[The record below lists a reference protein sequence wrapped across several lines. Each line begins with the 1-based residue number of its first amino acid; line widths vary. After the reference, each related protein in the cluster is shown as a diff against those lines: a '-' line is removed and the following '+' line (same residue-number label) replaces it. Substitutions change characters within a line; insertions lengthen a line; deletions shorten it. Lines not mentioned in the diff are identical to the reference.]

1 MSSRSEVAEVLRQLN
16 DIENRRPELSV
27 DETIAGIDSV
37 MADDVEGWSNGVH
50 VPNREAERQNERMI
64 FGVLADYHRTF
75 DRVIIEAPLAS
86 VAWTI
91 TATANDTPISATGCS
106 NFEINENGKIQR
118 YWLYV
123 DLTPFAAL
131 AQ

>member
-16 DIENRRPELSV
+16 DIENRRSELSV

-64 FGVLADYHRTF
+64 FG
-75 DRVIIEAPLAS
+75 S
-86 VAWTI
+86 
-91 TATANDTPISATGCS
+91 
-106 NFEINENGKIQR
+106 
-118 YWLYV
+118 
-123 DLTPFAAL
+123 
-131 AQ
+131 